1 MSIEQNKIQ
10 HIAVIMD
17 GNGRWAQERGEDRI
31 YGHINGVESVR
42 RTITAALD
50 NNIKYLTLYTFSTE
64 NWGRPAYEVEGLME
78 LFCKCVVAEAPIL
91 IEKSVKVEVIGDM
104 ENMPENV
111 QSHLNTISD
120 ITKNGDKL
128 TLILALNYSSRDE
141 ITRAVRKI
149 ATKIENKE
157 ILPQNIT
164 QELINQHLDSANYPD
179 PDLIIRTSGECRLSN
194 FLLWQ
199 SAYSEMYFTETL
211 WPDFNK
217 DSFDEALKSYSSRDR
232 RFGTLTK

>member
-1 MSIEQNKIQ
+1 
-10 HIAVIMD
+10 MD

-42 RTITAALD
+42 RTINAALD
-50 NNIKYLTLYTFSTE
+50 NNIKFLTLYTFSTE

-78 LFCKCVVAEAPIL
+78 LFCKCVAAEAPLL
-91 IEKSVKVEVIGDM
+91 IEKNVRVKVIGDI
-104 ENMPENV
+104 ENMPKNV
-111 QSHLNTISD
+111 QEHLNTIVD
-120 ITKNGDKL
+120 LTKDGEKL
-128 TLILALNYSSRDE
+128 TLILALNYSSKDE
-141 ITRAVRKI
+141 ITRAIKKI
-149 ATKIENKE
+149 ACKIENKE
-157 ILPQNIT
+157 INPQDIT
-164 QELINQHLDSANYPD
+164 QSLINQHLDTANYPD

-199 SAYSEMYFTETL
+199 SAYSEMYFTDTL

-217 DSFDEALKSYSSRDR
+217 ESFDEALKSYSSRNR